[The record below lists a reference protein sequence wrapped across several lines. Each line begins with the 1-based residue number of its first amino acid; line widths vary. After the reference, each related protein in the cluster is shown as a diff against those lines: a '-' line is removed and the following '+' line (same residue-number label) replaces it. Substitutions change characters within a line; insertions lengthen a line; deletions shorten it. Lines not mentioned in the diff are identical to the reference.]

1 MYKECYVILRKIL
14 RVVESL
20 PLTADDMY
28 SKRSA
33 HGTFANILQ
42 ELCTNQDYDV
52 RTKAAMLLKKFPVTA
67 CQDPHLLQQLGGC
80 TCCLGWQVAHKP
92 IAFPA
97 AAAAARL

>member
-42 ELCTNQDYDV
+42 ELCTNQV
-52 RTKAAMLLKKFPVTA
+52 
-67 CQDPHLLQQLGGC
+67 
-80 TCCLGWQVAHKP
+80 CCLVLPFVRAPAHVCMYVLVHEHSGCYCNSCSINCAVCVAY
-92 IAFPA
+92 F
-97 AAAAARL
+97 